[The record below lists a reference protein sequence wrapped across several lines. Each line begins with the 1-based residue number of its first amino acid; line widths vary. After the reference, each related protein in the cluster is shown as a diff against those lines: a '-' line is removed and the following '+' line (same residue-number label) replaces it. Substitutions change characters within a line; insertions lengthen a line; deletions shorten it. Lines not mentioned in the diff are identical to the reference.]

1 MRYLTADCILPISTD
16 PIKEGVLILNDS
28 NQVEKI
34 AHRSEL
40 GSVDIEYHKGILI
53 PGFIN
58 THCHLELSH
67 MKGLCKTG
75 TKLIPFI
82 SDVVKLREFEID
94 VIKEKIREED
104 ENMYNNGIQ
113 AVGDICN
120 KTDTA
125 EQKAKSKINYYSFVE
140 MFDFLQ
146 GQNLRGTVENY
157 RAVFAAQDDT
167 NGNKKSFVPHAPY
180 SVSPELF
187 QFINEANPSGATISM
202 HNQETLDEHLLFLD
216 GTGGFKDFYKGF
228 GVDMSGFKPNGQ
240 TSIYYALQHMVP
252 KKKNIFVHNTLT
264 AKEDILAAQA
274 WSENVY
280 WSSCPNANFY
290 IENKLPNYKHFM
302 EAEAKVCLGTDSIM
316 SNWTLSI
323 WDEIKTIKKF
333 QSYVP
338 LNDLLKWGTINGAEA
353 LGYQKSLGSFEKG
366 KAPGVIN
373 IELNWVGEETNIQ
386 NSQPNRII

>member
-1 MRYLTADCILPISTD
+1 MRYLTADFILPISTD
-16 PIKEGVLILNDS
+16 PIKEAVLILNDS
-28 NQVEKI
+28 NQIEKI

-40 GSVDIEYHKGILI
+40 GSVDIQYHQGILM

-82 SDVVKLREFEID
+82 TDVVKFRDFELEH
-94 VIKEKIREED
+94 IKEKIREED
-104 ENMYNNGIQ
+104 ENMYKNGIQ

-125 EQKAKSKINYYSFVE
+125 EQKSKSKIHYYSFVE

-146 GQNLRGTVENY
+146 GQNLRATVENY
-157 RAVFAAQDDT
+157 RTVLAGQDDT

-187 QFINEANPSGATISM
+187 EFINKANPSNATISM
-202 HNQETLDEHLLFLD
+202 HNQETLDEQLLFQD

-228 GVDMSGFKPNGQ
+228 GVDINDFKPNGKS
-240 TSIYYALQHMVP
+240 SIHYALQHLQA
-252 KKKNIFVHNTLT
+252 KRKNIFVHNTLT
-264 AKEDILAAQA
+264 DKDDVVAANA
-274 WSENVY
+274 WSDNIY
-280 WSSCPNANFY
+280 WSSCPNANLY
-290 IENKLPNYKHFM
+290 IENRLPDYKVFLDT
-302 EAEAKVCLGTDSIM
+302 EAKVCLGTDSIM

-323 WDEIKTIKKF
+323 WEEIKTIKKF

-338 LNDLLKWGTINGAEA
+338 LSQLLRWGTINGAEA

-366 KAPGVIN
+366 KSPGVIN
-373 IELNWVGEETNIQ
+373 IDLNWNGEETIIKD
-386 NSQPNRII
+386 SDPVRIV